1 MAKFL
6 VKRNDVRDDE
16 ATADRVLA
24 GIEAIVT
31 ELSAELGTDTTE
43 KGKTIARVV
52 MEVDPAKR
60 KELLAKLAFVSSAI
74 MADTSGIARGREP
87 IANMDHLQV
96 VYVEC
101 KAAHPGVSPKVLAK
115 WVASTYNKRY
125 ANTPEFEVDSAYV
138 QKYAKAKGW
147 DQLPAAAPAVSE

>member
-6 VKRNDVRDDE
+6 VKKDDVVDAE

-24 GIEAIVT
+24 VLDTIG
-31 ELSAELGTDTTE
+31 AELGAELGIDTTD
-43 KGKTIARVV
+43 KGKTIAKAVL
-52 MEVDPAKR
+52 EVEPTKR
-60 KELLAKLAFVSSAI
+60 KDLLAKLAFVSSAI
-74 MADTSGIARGREP
+74 MADTSGIVRGREP
-87 IANMDHLQV
+87 IANMDHLQI

-101 KAAHPGVSPKVLAK
+101 RANHIGASPKILAR

-125 ANTPEFEVDSAYV
+125 APTPEYEVDSGYV

-147 DQLPAAAPAVSE
+147 DQLPITNPVSE